1 MDKKNSRTEN
11 GTAKAFIEITA
22 NSMPKAV
29 GKEVSAAIHMLANPV
44 GLSELEIL
52 DLARL
57 ISGRNY
63 PCAWERRLGI
73 KLRRYRMT
81 ASNGLLSMTY
91 RSGKGY
97 SDDLLV
103 RAWQKYARIGVRGGE
118 GGFTIYSLACYED
131 AVKLA
136 SWVGEKLSKK
146 GMCLARDWLTPLLER
161 YPGMVEEEASY
172 A

>member
-63 PCAWERRLGI
+63 PCAWEPRQCWRCGVMLRLGLWI
-73 KLRRYRMT
+73 TSKGRALPTSDNRYI
-81 ASNGLLSMTY
+81 A
-91 RSGKGY
+91 
-97 SDDLLV
+97 
-103 RAWQKYARIGVRGGE
+103 
-118 GGFTIYSLACYED
+118 
-131 AVKLA
+131 
-136 SWVGEKLSKK
+136 
-146 GMCLARDWLTPLLER
+146 P
-161 YPGMVEEEASY
+161 
-172 A
+172 